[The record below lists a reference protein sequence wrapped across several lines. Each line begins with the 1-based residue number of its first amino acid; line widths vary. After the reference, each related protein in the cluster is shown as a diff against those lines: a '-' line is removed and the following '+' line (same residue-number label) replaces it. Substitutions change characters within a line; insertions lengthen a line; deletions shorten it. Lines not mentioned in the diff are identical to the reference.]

1 MILLGGVSD
10 FSRYL
15 KKTTIR
21 VTEAQKREVEI
32 ALPFTPLSRAFATF
46 AKIAI
51 EQVAKGDQLFL
62 EDPLGGEEE
71 GEGISTFS
79 INPQSVGITEADL
92 SAFFEK
98 RVELRACHVTV
109 LYRVLI
115 WSGFQYYRREIEKEK
130 IEKERAER
138 AQEKKGEGEE
148 GEKVEG
154 GEDLADLGR
163 D

>member
-51 EQVAKGDQLFL
+51 EQVAKGDQLSL

-79 INPQSVGITEADL
+79 INPQSVGLTEADL

-98 RVELRACHVTV
+98 RLELRACHVTV

-115 WSGFQYYRREIEKEK
+115 WSGFQYYRREIEKE
-130 IEKERAER
+130 RAER
-138 AQEKKGEGEE
+138 AQEKKGEGEG

-154 GEDLADLGR
+154 GEDLADLSR